1 MAQKLATARLP
12 EKTKVAEDIQKNFE
26 FQDNGPFRFD
36 IIFSYT
42 VVKNIEIGYY
52 HYGKDETPDK
62 RKEVTLV
69 QSFDEDL
76 ATKAYFQYTIYTKPS
91 AANQWTTPKP
101 YEGRDI
107 WTYESPAKTVH
118 AKMITLRDGSGGDP
132 ADVSV
137 NDRVGFY
144 VKINGKKYYTN
155 RYLNDNEE
163 ERNFAV
169 IYDEK
174 DGEKLYNSWVVG
186 IEDLY
191 DNDYDCND
199 IIIAVHKNVEPT
211 YPTLITP
218 EKPVPPTPETWRVIG
233 EDLSASENTDFDFND
248 IVLDVT
254 LTKDGADCVLQAAG
268 GQLPLRINYDDNYEV
283 HKLFGVED
291 LKIMV
296 NTNAD
301 KKGLPSA
308 KKDPV
313 SFPIKGTFK
322 SVDDIVIQVYKNGDW
337 HKLYAKQGDSACKIL
352 VDPTFPWPDEKES
365 LKAVYP
371 KFTNYVEYPTVKWY
385 P

>member
-1 MAQKLATARLP
+1 MT
-12 EKTKVAEDIQKNFE
+12 
-26 FQDNGPFRFD
+26 
-36 IIFSYT
+36 
-42 VVKNIEIGYY
+42 
-52 HYGKDETPDK
+52 
-62 RKEVTLV
+62 
-69 QSFDEDL
+69 
-76 ATKAYFQYTIYTKPS
+76 
-91 AANQWTTPKP
+91 
-101 YEGRDI
+101 
-107 WTYESPAKTVH
+107 
-118 AKMITLRDGSGGDP
+118 
-132 ADVSV
+132 
-137 NDRVGFY
+137 
-144 VKINGKKYYTN
+144 
-155 RYLNDNEE
+155 
-163 ERNFAV
+163 
-169 IYDEK
+169 YDEK

-199 IIIAVHKNVEPT
+199 IIIAVNKNIEQT

-218 EKPVPPTPETWRVIG
+218 EKPVPPTPPTPTTWRVIG
-233 EDLSASENTDFDFND
+233 EDLSASENTDFDFNA

-283 HKLFGVED
+283 HKLFGVD
-291 LKIMV
+291 QKTMV

-308 KKDPV
+308 KKDSV

-365 LKAVYP
+365 LKDVYP
-371 KFTNYVEYPTVKWY
+371 KFTNYVTDPTVKWY